1 MVTQAKQRPPARSPS
16 DVRFDFFNT
25 LFLGL
30 ITLGVLY
37 PLIYVLSASFSN
49 PIAVTAGRVWL
60 LPVEFSLEGYKAVF
74 AYQQVLVGYINSLL
88 YTASF
93 IVVSVSLTLCAAYPL
108 SRPDLKG
115 RKFFTLLFT
124 FTMIFSGG
132 LIPTYLL
139 VRGLGFL
146 NTPLALLI
154 PNAVGVWNVIVAR
167 TFFQSSIPGELL
179 EAAEIEGATDGQIF
193 FKVVMPLST
202 SIIAVLGLFYAVYQ
216 WNGYFEAMIYIRS
229 QHLYPLQ
236 IILRNILIANMV
248 DSSMIMDVEEFAL
261 REALKEQ
268 LKFSLIVV
276 ASAPVLALYPF
287 VQRHFVKGIMIG
299 SLKG

>member
-1 MVTQAKQRPPARSPS
+1 
-16 DVRFDFFNT
+16 
-25 LFLGL
+25 
-30 ITLGVLY
+30 
-37 PLIYVLSASFSN
+37 
-49 PIAVTAGRVWL
+49 
-60 LPVEFSLEGYKAVF
+60 
-74 AYQQVLVGYINSLL
+74 L

-179 EAAEIEGATDGQIF
+179 EAAEIEGASDGQIF

-248 DSSMIMDVEEFAL
+248 DSSMIMDVEEFAM